1 LSERSSNSPQVV
13 AAEPKLIFERGS
25 KGRSGFFWPNEGEE
39 IPPAI
44 PGNLLRRDIAGFP
57 ELSELETLRHFTR
70 LSQKN
75 FAIESQFYPLGSCT
89 MKYNPKINEVVA
101 RFPGFAQIHP
111 LTPSDWLQGA
121 LALLFELE
129 GMLAEISGMEHVS
142 LQPSAGAQGELTGL
156 MLIRACLAERGN
168 PRRKI
173 IVPDTAHGTNPASST
188 LCGYEVVQISSSE
201 HGVIDTA
208 TLEKVMDD
216 EIAAVMITNPNT
228 LGLFETQIEA
238 IAEVVHRRGAMV

>member
-1 LSERSSNSPQVV
+1 MSERSSNSPQVV

-89 MKYNPKINEVVA
+89 MKYNPKRHERLAGLSRLVDL
-101 RFPGFAQIHP
+101 HP
-111 LTPSDWLQGA
+111 
-121 LALLFELE
+121 
-129 GMLAEISGMEHVS
+129 
-142 LQPSAGAQGELTGL
+142 
-156 MLIRACLAERGN
+156 
-168 PRRKI
+168 
-173 IVPDTAHGTNPASST
+173 
-188 LCGYEVVQISSSE
+188 
-201 HGVIDTA
+201 
-208 TLEKVMDD
+208 
-216 EIAAVMITNPNT
+216 
-228 LGLFETQIEA
+228 
-238 IAEVVHRRGAMV
+238 